1 MPLIRIGVRKQ
12 LPYYMQLDE
21 AMGLKDLNQ
30 LTLGIHTENTSL
42 KILSEPAASAEV
54 LYTTGKTAPLALV
67 LLEKLENGEGTW
79 YKVQSE
85 AAVAEDF
92 YLSL

>member
-1 MPLIRIGVRKQ
+1 MPLIRIGEKAAS
-12 LPYYMQLDE
+12 YYMQLDE

-67 LLEKLENGEGTW
+67 LLGKLENGEGTW

-92 YLSL
+92 TYPL